1 MTAGVI
7 NAEPSHDTP
16 PNADENVE
24 ADTDAVYLP
33 APTSSKVKE
42 PPSPV
47 VTDSVFPSDP
57 LSSTF
62 APGMPS
68 SSGSTFPGLPPPG
81 LKSRPTTPGTPGL
94 RARGA
99 SPGFGGAGR
108 SSGGMPGSP
117 ISPDWPACTGVLSV
131 KPLDFE
137 PVTVA

>member
-33 APTSSKVKE
+33 APTSSKVNE
-42 PPSPV
+42 PSSPV

-68 SSGSTFPGLPPPG
+68 SSGSTFPGFPPPG
-81 LKSRPTTPGTPGL
+81 LKSRQTTPVI
-94 RARGA
+94 A
-99 SPGFGGAGR
+99 PGFGAGVAACFALLGTD
-108 SSGGMPGSP
+108 SGGIAVSPSRATLPGAS
-117 ISPDWPACTGVLSV
+117 G
-131 KPLDFE
+131 
-137 PVTVA
+137 